1 MDNREERNKYY
12 QDEPIQVDLYL
23 LDGVDEA
30 KVAGLD
36 LDDMSLY
43 IPVNVSTEGFQ
54 RLGITETV
62 VDVLQELG
70 VEGKDDI
77 TFNFYTLPE
86 EYYLTEEESGI
97 YREYFDKESDYYVG
111 NTAQYI
117 DYEYGE
123 DFISDFSSKFSS
135 DFSSEFSEEFI
146 SDFSSD
152 FSSVFSEE
160 FIDGIDLE
168 WLEGVMGYHLE
179 LARSSKREGYYHEY
193 DLKRVERIFQA
204 SSDRYM
210 ELVGYYPTVDEG
222 KEFTGVG
229 ASPADFIRLLYGL
242 ELHHIHFIVEV
253 EGIEEFVVFT
263 FTGAYPYGD
272 YEDELKSQLLEM
284 PFMSDFYLS
293 DIGVYNQGELHQRVL
308 EGIG

>member
-23 LDGVDEA
+23 LDGIDED
-30 KVAGLD
+30 KVEGLD
-36 LDDMSLY
+36 LDDMGLY
-43 IPVNVSTEGFQ
+43 IPVNVSAEGFQ

-70 VEGKDDI
+70 VEGKDDVA
-77 TFNFYTLPE
+77 FNFYTLPE

-146 SDFSSD
+146 SI
-152 FSSVFSEE
+152 FSEE
-160 FIDGIDLE
+160 FIDDIDLE
-168 WLEGVMGYHLE
+168 WLEEVMGYHLE

-193 DLKRVERIFQA
+193 DLKRVERIFQS

-210 ELVGYYPTVDEG
+210 TLVGYYPTVVEG
-222 KEFTGVG
+222 KELTGVE
-229 ASPADFIRLLYGL
+229 ASPADFLRLLYGL
-242 ELHHIHFIVEV
+242 ELHRIHFIVEV

-284 PFMSDFYLS
+284 PFMSDFYLA

-308 EGIG
+308 EDIG

>member
-1 MDNREERNKYY
+1 MDNREERKKYY

-23 LDGVDEA
+23 LDGIDEA

-70 VEGKDDI
+70 VEGKDGI

-123 DFISDFSSKFSS
+123 GL
-135 DFSSEFSEEFI
+135 SSE
-146 SDFSSD
+146 FSSD

-160 FIDGIDLE
+160 FIDDIDLE

-179 LARSSKREGYYHEY
+179 LVRSSKREGYYHEY
-193 DLKRVERIFQA
+193 DLKRVERIFQS

-222 KEFTGVG
+222 KELTGG
-229 ASPADFIRLLYGL
+229 EASQEEFIRLLYGL

-253 EGIEEFVVFT
+253 EGIEEFVIFT
-263 FTGAYPYGD
+263 FTGAYPYRD
-272 YEDELKSQLLEM
+272 YEDGLKSQLLEM
-284 PFMSDFYLS
+284 PDMSAFYLT
-293 DIGVYNQGELHQRVL
+293 DIEAYNQGELHQRVL
-308 EGIG
+308 EDIG

>member
-23 LDGVDEA
+23 LDGIDEA

-70 VEGKDDI
+70 VEGKDGI

-117 DYEYGE
+117 DYEFGE
-123 DFISDFSSKFSS
+123 GL
-135 DFSSEFSEEFI
+135 SSEFS
-146 SDFSSD
+146 SD
-152 FSSVFSEE
+152 FSEE
-160 FIDGIDLE
+160 FIDDIDLE
-168 WLEGVMGYHLE
+168 WLEGVIGYHLE
-179 LARSSKREGYYHEY
+179 LVRSSKREGYYHGY
-193 DLKRVERIFQA
+193 DLKRVERIFQS

-210 ELVGYYPTVDEG
+210 TLVGYYPTVDEG
-222 KEFTGVG
+222 EELKSRELTSGEFTSEE
-229 ASPADFIRLLYGL
+229 ASQEEFIRLLYGL

-253 EGIEEFVVFT
+253 EGIEEFVIFT
-263 FTGAYPYGD
+263 FTGAYPYRD
-272 YEDELKSQLLEM
+272 YEDGLKSQLLEV
-284 PFMSDFYLS
+284 PDMSAFYLT

-308 EGIG
+308 EDIG

>member
-23 LDGVDEA
+23 LDGIDEA

-70 VEGKDDI
+70 VEGKDGI

-123 DFISDFSSKFSS
+123 GL
-135 DFSSEFSEEFI
+135 SSE
-146 SDFSSD
+146 

-160 FIDGIDLE
+160 FIDDINLE
-168 WLEGVMGYHLE
+168 WLEEVMGCHLE
-179 LARSSKREGYYHEY
+179 LVRSSKREGYYHEY
-193 DLKRVERIFQA
+193 DLKRVERIFQS

-210 ELVGYYPTVDEG
+210 ELVGYYPTVYEG
-222 KEFTGVG
+222 KEITGG

-253 EGIEEFVVFT
+253 EGIEEFVIFT
-263 FTGAYPYGD
+263 FTGAYPYRD
-272 YEDELKSQLLEM
+272 YEDGLKGQLLEM
-284 PFMSDFYLS
+284 PDMSAFYLT

-308 EGIG
+308 EDIG

>member
-23 LDGVDEA
+23 LDGIDED

-70 VEGKDDI
+70 VEGKDGI

-123 DFISDFSSKFSS
+123 GLSSE
-135 DFSSEFSEEFI
+135 FSSEFS
-146 SDFSSD
+146 SDL
-152 FSSVFSEE
+152 SEE
-160 FIDGIDLE
+160 FIDDIDLE
-168 WLEGVMGYHLE
+168 WLEGVMGYQLE
-179 LARSSKREGYYHEY
+179 LVRSSKREGYYHEY
-193 DLKRVERIFQA
+193 DLERVERIFQS

-210 ELVGYYPTVDEG
+210 TLVGYYPTVDEG
-222 KEFTGVG
+222 EELTSGELTSGEASQEEF
-229 ASPADFIRLLYGL
+229 IHLLYGL

-253 EGIEEFVVFT
+253 EGVEEFVIFT
-263 FTGAYPYGD
+263 FTGAYPYRD
-272 YEDELKSQLLEM
+272 YEDGLKSQLLKT
-284 PFMSDFYLS
+284 PDISAFYLT
-293 DIGVYNQGELHQRVL
+293 DIGVYNQEELHQRVL
-308 EGIG
+308 EDIG

>member
-23 LDGVDEA
+23 LDGIDED

-43 IPVNVSTEGFQ
+43 IPVNVSAEGFQ

-70 VEGKDDI
+70 VEGKDGI

-123 DFISDFSSKFSS
+123 GLSSEFSS

-146 SDFSSD
+146 DD
-152 FSSVFSEE
+152 
-160 FIDGIDLE
+160 IDLE
-168 WLEGVMGYHLE
+168 WLEEVMGCHLE
-179 LARSSKREGYYHEY
+179 LVRSSKREGYYHEY
-193 DLKRVERIFQA
+193 DLKRVERIFQS

-210 ELVGYYPTVDEG
+210 TLVGYYPTVDAG
-222 KEFTGVG
+222 KELTGG

-284 PFMSDFYLS
+284 PFMSDFYLA

-308 EGIG
+308 EDIG

>member
-23 LDGVDEA
+23 LDGIDEA

-70 VEGKDDI
+70 VEGKDGI

-117 DYEYGE
+117 DYGYGE
-123 DFISDFSSKFSS
+123 GL
-135 DFSSEFSEEFI
+135 SSEFS
-146 SDFSSD
+146 SD
-152 FSSVFSEE
+152 FSEE
-160 FIDGIDLE
+160 FIDDIDLE

-179 LARSSKREGYYHEY
+179 LVRSSKREGYYHEY
-193 DLKRVERIFQA
+193 DLKRVERIFQS

-222 KEFTGVG
+222 EEITGVG
-229 ASPADFIRLLYGL
+229 VRPDEFIRLLYGL

-253 EGIEEFVVFT
+253 EGIDEFVIFT
-263 FTGAYPYGD
+263 FTGAYPYRD
-272 YEDELKSQLLEM
+272 YEDGLKSQLLEM
-284 PFMSDFYLS
+284 PDMSAFYLT

-308 EGIG
+308 EDIG

>member
-23 LDGVDEA
+23 LDGIDED

-54 RLGITETV
+54 RLGVTETV

-70 VEGKDDI
+70 VEGKDGI

-123 DFISDFSSKFSS
+123 GL
-135 DFSSEFSEEFI
+135 SSEFI
-146 SDFSSD
+146 SD

-160 FIDGIDLE
+160 FIDDIDLE

-179 LARSSKREGYYHEY
+179 LVRSSKREGYYHEY

-222 KEFTGVG
+222 KEITGG

-242 ELHHIHFIVEV
+242 ELHRIHFIVEV

-308 EGIG
+308 EDIG